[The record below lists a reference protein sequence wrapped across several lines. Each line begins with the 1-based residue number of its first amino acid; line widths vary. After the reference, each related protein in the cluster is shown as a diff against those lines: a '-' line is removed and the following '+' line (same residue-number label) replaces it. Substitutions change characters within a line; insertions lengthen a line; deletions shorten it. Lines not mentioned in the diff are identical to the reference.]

1 MSLFVI
7 SAPSGCGKSTVI
19 KAIHKNHPEYIFSVS
34 ATTRPARPDETD
46 GVHYHFLMEEA
57 FHKSLRE
64 GLLLE
69 HIFLEPF
76 YYGTPVSELEKRYDG
91 VMLLDLDV
99 HGAMAVR
106 EQFLD
111 AVIIMLVPPSV
122 EELERRLRSRGDT
135 IEEDI
140 LRRLQRAKGELA
152 MADAFDHV
160 IVNDKID
167 RTVEAVLRIIES
179 ERYKEENTRC
189 SSHLL
194 TGDPRTDTFSQR
206 TA

>member
-19 KAIHKNHPEYIFSVS
+19 KTIRKDHPEYIFSVS
-34 ATTRPARPDETD
+34 ATTRPPRPNEID
-46 GVHYHFLMEEA
+46 GAHYHFLTEEA
-57 FHKSLRE
+57 FHQALGE

-69 HIFLEPF
+69 HVFLEPF
-76 YYGTPVSELEKRYDG
+76 YYGTPFLELEKHRNG

-106 EQFLD
+106 QRFPE
-111 AVIIMLVPPSV
+111 AVTIMLVPPSI
-122 EELERRLRSRGDT
+122 EELERRLRGRGDT
-135 IEEDI
+135 PEEDI

-152 MADAFDHV
+152 LADAFDHV

-167 RTVEAVLRIIES
+167 QTVESVLHIIES
-179 ERYKEENTRC
+179 VR
-189 SSHLL
+189 
-194 TGDPRTDTFSQR
+194 
-206 TA
+206 